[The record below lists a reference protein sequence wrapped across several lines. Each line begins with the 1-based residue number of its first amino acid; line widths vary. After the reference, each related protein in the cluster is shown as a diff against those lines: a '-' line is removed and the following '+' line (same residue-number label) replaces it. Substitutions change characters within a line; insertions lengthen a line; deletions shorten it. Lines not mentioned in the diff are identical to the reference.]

1 MFMAALLM
9 VAKKSVCVYVC
20 WGRAEGLNIYSRM
33 NKLQFISISEYN
45 AAKKL
50 QLHACMNTADQKTK
64 LKKSKKI
71 TFSRIPR
78 LKHPYEIHT

>member
-45 AAKKL
+45 AAKK
-50 QLHACMNTADQKTK
+50 QT
-64 LKKSKKI
+64 KI
-71 TFSRIPR
+71 TCMHEHS
-78 LKHPYEIHT
+78 